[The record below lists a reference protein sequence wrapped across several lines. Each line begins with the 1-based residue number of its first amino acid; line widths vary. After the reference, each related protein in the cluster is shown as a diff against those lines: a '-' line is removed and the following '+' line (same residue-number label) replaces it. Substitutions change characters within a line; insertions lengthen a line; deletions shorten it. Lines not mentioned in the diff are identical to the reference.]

1 MIETTLLQE
10 RTFAAASAASL
21 LFNLGLAALFLG
33 GVLFLTGVWGYS
45 CSGPV
50 WP

>member
-1 MIETTLLQE
+1 VIETTLLQE
-10 RTFAAASAASL
+10 RTFAAATL